1 MCSVAKGHTL
11 GCSWVIANPSIL
23 LLIVPYF
30 HDGSIGIGDI
40 QFFLML
46 IAYSYGIV
54 LAACVRLGIII
65 IIYSEVEGFLVLRK
79 TSLPISFT
87 LAGSVK
93 GSNFSQ
99 LKNAKLPILI
109 NFEPSAN

>member
-30 HDGSIGIGDI
+30 HDGSIVIGDI

-65 IIYSEVEGFLVLRK
+65 IIYSEVEGFFVLRN
-79 TSLPISFT
+79 TSFPMSFT

-99 LKNAKLPILI
+99 FSNAPLPMLI
-109 NFEPSAN
+109 NFEPSAI

>member
-1 MCSVAKGHTL
+1 MCSIAKGHTL

-65 IIYSEVEGFLVLRK
+65 IYSEVEGFFVLRN
-79 TSLPISFT
+79 TSFPTSFT
-87 LAGSVK
+87 LTGNVNGS
-93 GSNFSQ
+93 SFSQ
-99 LKNAKLPILI
+99 AWNAPSPMLVS
-109 NFEPSAN
+109 FDSSAN